1 MLPLCVFAP
10 SLDAIMTAE
19 ANAFIGRQPIVDR
32 NQAIIGYEMLF
43 RGSAEAESAN
53 IDDAMSADANVLVNT
68 FTNMGRECLVGNK
81 IAFINVDKE
90 LIAGNYLALLQPAG
104 VVLELQLSVQG
115 TSDLLPRVKALR
127 EEGYGIALD
136 DFDATP
142 HQAAYL
148 PVANYVKLDLRAH
161 GLERCAQLAKALQRF
176 PVKKVAKKLESQAE
190 FKFCKDANFDFFQG
204 FYFAKPETV
213 KAKVIAPSF
222 ASIFHLL
229 NLVRNGAEVAEIE
242 TALKR
247 DMTLSYKLLRYI
259 NSAGFGLSCEIQSFR
274 HAVAILGYQKLYR
287 WLTLLLL
294 TADKSGRVAPAL
306 IKTAVTRGR
315 LMELLGEK
323 VVAPAERDNLYVVGV
338 FSMLDAIL
346 EMPMDAVLDQ
356 LNLPEAVND
365 ALLHSAGLFA
375 PFLQLAIACE
385 DPELREVSELASLL
399 GVSAQQ
405 LNNAHLEALDWV
417 EKLGL

>member
-1 MLPLCVFAP
+1 MSEAP
-10 SLDAIMTAE
+10 
-19 ANAFIGRQPIVDR
+19 NAFIGRQPIVDR
-32 NQAIIGYEMLF
+32 TQAIVGYEMLF
-43 RGSAEAESAN
+43 RASAEAQTASIERAL
-53 IDDAMSADANVLVNT
+53 DADVSVLVNT
-68 FTNMGRECLVGNK
+68 FTNMGRESLVGNK
-81 IAFINVDKE
+81 LAFINVEKE
-90 LIAGNYLALLQPAG
+90 LIEGNYLALLQPQG
-104 VVLELQLSVQG
+104 VVLELQLSVQQAPE
-115 TSDLLPRVKALR
+115 LMERVKALR
-127 EEGYGIALD
+127 QEGYAIALD
-136 DFDATP
+136 DFDANP
-142 HQAAYL
+142 QQAAYL
-148 PVANYVKLDLRAH
+148 PVANYVKLDVRTH
-161 GLERCAQLAKALQRF
+161 GLERCGQLAKALQRF

-213 KAKVIAPSF
+213 TARVVAPSF

-229 NLVRNGAEVAEIE
+229 NLVRNGAEVADIE
-242 TALKR
+242 AALKR

-294 TADKSGRVAPAL
+294 TADKSGRTPPAL

-323 VVAPAERDNLYVVGV
+323 HVSPADRDNLYVVGV
-338 FSMLDAIL
+338 FSMLDAML
-346 EMPMDAVLDQ
+346 EMPMDSVLEQ
-356 LNLPEAVND
+356 LNLSETVND
-365 ALLHSAGLFA
+365 ALLHNAGVFA
-375 PFLQLAIACE
+375 PFLQLAVACE
-385 DPELREVSELASLL
+385 DPEMKEVSELAGLL

-405 LNNAHLEALDWV
+405 LNAAHLEALDWV